1 MRLPMMVSRQC
12 ILLPRMSMQRSCR
25 CSLQRGLTKMRL
37 TMKVSR
43 QCTGLPGMAMQ
54 PSKGININVS
64 LHITI
69 HTGVLIKTIDGG
81 WRHGALEWQHSAE
94 AQGDDP
100 WSEATRLVGRRR
112 TEATSSY
119 VVPPQGAYVC
129 RSRGAWPYGMP
140 HRFGPQRPR
149 KGMNINGYC
158 TLPSRPVAYGDDR
171 TARCQGALVLL

>member
-1 MRLPMMVSRQC
+1 MMPYGIQ
-12 ILLPRMSMQRSCR
+12 
-25 CSLQRGLTKMRL
+25 
-37 TMKVSR
+37 
-43 QCTGLPGMAMQ
+43 Q

-69 HTGVLIKTIDGG
+69 HTGVLIKTVDGG

-140 HRFGPQRPR
+140 HRFGPQRPC
-149 KGMNINGYC
+149 KGMNINGYLHI
-158 TLPSRPVAYGDDR
+158 TIQTGLLMETIAPL
-171 TARCQGALVLL
+171 GAKVRWCSCNIQHSWPR